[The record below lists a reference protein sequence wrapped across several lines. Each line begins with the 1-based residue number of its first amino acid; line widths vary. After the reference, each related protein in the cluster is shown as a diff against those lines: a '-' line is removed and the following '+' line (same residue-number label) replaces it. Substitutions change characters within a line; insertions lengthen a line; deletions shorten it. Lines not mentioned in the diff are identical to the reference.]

1 MNLLLITSIICY
13 IIVPRNSSSSSTQGV
28 YIIMS
33 ATSNVRVRF
42 APSPTG
48 ALHIGGVRTALF
60 NWLFARHHNGTF
72 ILRIEDTDQTRSTEE
87 SIQIILDGMKWL
99 GLDWDEGPFRQ
110 TDRIAIYQEHVE
122 RLLRAGKAY
131 YCYCTPEEL
140 EARRKEALAAG
151 KPPKYDRKCR
161 SLSAPVPGR
170 TPAVRFLSSDE
181 GQTVVR
187 DLIRGAVTF
196 ENQQLDDLIIRRSDG
211 LPTYNFAVV
220 VDDVTM
226 KISHVI
232 RGDDHLNNTPRQIQ
246 LYQALG
252 YEPPE
257 FAHLPMILGPDKTKL
272 SKRHGATAV
281 TEYIDLGYLPEAL
294 VNYLARLG
302 WSHGDQEI
310 FSRQELREKF
320 SFENVGKAPS
330 VFNPEK
336 LLWLNHHY
344 IQQAEPGRLAGLML
358 DLLKKDG
365 IITGGREPDI
375 EWMKKLVKILTER
388 SHTLVEMKTAAI
400 PFIVDEITM
409 DEKAKA
415 KHLTPDAALLL
426 SELAGRLKTVDPF
439 THAELENIFNAIV
452 TEKGLKLGKLAQPVR
467 VALTGGTVSPGIFE
481 VIEVMGKEKTI
492 KRIEAAI
499 GSAK

>member
-1 MNLLLITSIICY
+1 M
-13 IIVPRNSSSSSTQGV
+13 ST
-28 YIIMS
+28 
-33 ATSNVRVRF
+33 ASNVRVRF

-60 NWLFARHHNGTF
+60 NWLFARHFDGKF
-72 ILRIEDTDQTRSTEE
+72 ILRIEDTDQTRSTDE
-87 SIQIILDGMKWL
+87 SIKIILDGMTWL

-110 TDRIAIYQEHVE
+110 TERMDIYKEHVD
-122 RLLRAGKAY
+122 RLLKAGKAY

-140 EARRKEALAAG
+140 DTRRKAAMAAG
-151 KPPKYDRKCR
+151 KPPKYDRTCR
-161 SLSAPVPGR
+161 SLTSPVPGR

-181 GQTVVR
+181 GQTIVR
-187 DLIRGAVTF
+187 DMIRGAVTF
-196 ENQQLDDLIIRRSDG
+196 ENQQLDDLIIQRSDG

-220 VDDVTM
+220 VDDVSM

-294 VNYLARLG
+294 VNYLSRLG
-302 WSHGDQEI
+302 WSSGDQEI
-310 FSRQELREKF
+310 FSRQELIEKF
-320 SFENVGKAPS
+320 SLDTVGKAPS

-344 IQQAEPGRLAGLML
+344 IQQADAGRLAGLVL

-365 IITGGREPDI
+365 IVKQGSEPDMD
-375 EWMKKLVKILTER
+375 WFRKLVTMLTER
-388 SHTLVEMKTAAI
+388 SHTLVELKTGALPFLLEEIAI
-400 PFIVDEITM
+400 D
-409 DEKAKA
+409 DKARI
-415 KHLTPDAALLL
+415 KHLTPDVAPLL
-426 SELAGRLKTVDPF
+426 SELIQRLKSIERF
-439 THAELENIFNAIV
+439 THDEVEKIFNALV
-452 TEKGLKLGKLAQPVR
+452 AEKGIKLGKLAQPVR
-467 VALTGGTVSPGIFE
+467 VALTGGTVSPGIYDVFDILGRDRSLARLKKA
-481 VIEVMGKEKTI
+481 VSGI
-492 KRIEAAI
+492 K
-499 GSAK
+499 S

>member
-1 MNLLLITSIICY
+1 MN
-13 IIVPRNSSSSSTQGV
+13 
-28 YIIMS
+28 
-33 ATSNVRVRF
+33 NVRVRF

-60 NWLFARHHNGTF
+60 NWLFARHHGGKF
-72 ILRIEDTDQTRSTEE
+72 ILRIEDTDQTRSTDD
-87 SIQIILDGMKWL
+87 SIRIILDGMKWL

-110 TDRIAIYQEHVE
+110 TERMNIYREHVD
-122 RLLRAGKAY
+122 RLLKQGQAY

-140 EARRKEALAAG
+140 DARRKEAMAAG
-151 KPPKYDRKCR
+151 RPPKYDRKC
-161 SLSAPVPGR
+161 LSRKTPVEGR
-170 TPAVRFLSSDE
+170 TPAIRFLSSDE
-181 GQTVVR
+181 GQTIVR

-196 ENQQLDDLIIRRSDG
+196 DNQQLDDLIIQRSDG

-226 KISHVI
+226 NISHVI

-246 LYQALG
+246 LYKAFG

-257 FAHLPMILGPDKTKL
+257 FAHLPMILGSDKTKL

-294 VNYLARLG
+294 VNYLSRLG
-302 WSHGDQEI
+302 WSSGDQEI
-310 FSRQELREKF
+310 FSRQELIEKF
-320 SFENVGKAPS
+320 SLDSVGKAPS

-344 IQQAEPGRLAGLML
+344 IQQAEAGRLAGLVL
-358 DLLKKDG
+358 DLLRKDG
-365 IITGGREPDI
+365 IIASDKEPDR
-375 EWMKKLVKILTER
+375 EWLKKLVKILTER

-400 PFIVDEITM
+400 PFVVNDVPM

-415 KHLTPDAALLL
+415 KHLTPDIAPLL
-426 SELAGRLKTVDPF
+426 STLANQLKTVEPF
-439 THAELENIFNAIV
+439 THAEIEKVFNALV
-452 TEKGLKLGKLAQPVR
+452 AEKGLKLGKIAQPVR
-467 VALTGGTVSPGIFE
+467 VALTGGTVSPGIYE
-481 VIEVMGKEKTI
+481 VIEVMGKEITI
-492 KRIEAAI
+492 KRIEAAVGMI
-499 GSAK
+499 QK

>member
-1 MNLLLITSIICY
+1 M
-13 IIVPRNSSSSSTQGV
+13 
-28 YIIMS
+28 
-33 ATSNVRVRF
+33 
-42 APSPTG
+42 
-48 ALHIGGVRTALF
+48 
-60 NWLFARHHNGTF
+60 
-72 ILRIEDTDQTRSTEE
+72 
-87 SIQIILDGMKWL
+87 
-99 GLDWDEGPFRQ
+99 
-110 TDRIAIYQEHVE
+110 
-122 RLLRAGKAY
+122 
-131 YCYCTPEEL
+131 
-140 EARRKEALAAG
+140 AAG

-161 SLSAPVPGR
+161 SLDAPVEGR
-170 TPAVRFLSSDE
+170 TPAVRFLSSDQ

-226 KISHVI
+226 NISHVI

-257 FAHLPMILGPDKTKL
+257 FAHLPMILGSDKTKL

-310 FSRQELREKF
+310 FSRRELVENF
-320 SFENVGKAPS
+320 SLENVGKAPS

-344 IQQAEPGRLAGLML
+344 IQHADAGRLAELAL

-365 IITGGREPDI
+365 IVAAGKEPDP
-375 EWMKKLVKILTER
+375 EWMRKLVTILTER
-388 SHTLVEMKTAAI
+388 SHTLVEMKTGAV
-400 PFIVDEITM
+400 PFIVDDIIL

-415 KHLTPDAALLL
+415 KHLTPDVAPLLA
-426 SELAGRLKTVDPF
+426 ELAAKLRTVEPF
-439 THAELENIFNAIV
+439 VHAELEKVFNALV
-452 TEKGLKLGKLAQPVR
+452 AEKGIKLGKLAQPVR
-467 VALTGGTVSPGIFE
+467 VALTGGTVSPGIFD

-492 KRIEAAI
+492 RRIEAAV
-499 GSAK
+499 GMAK

>member
-1 MNLLLITSIICY
+1 M
-13 IIVPRNSSSSSTQGV
+13 ST
-28 YIIMS
+28 
-33 ATSNVRVRF
+33 ASNVRVRF

-60 NWLFARHHNGTF
+60 NWLFARHHNGKF
-72 ILRIEDTDQTRSTEE
+72 ILRIEDTDQTRSTDE
-87 SIQIILDGMKWL
+87 SIKIILDGMTWL

-110 TDRIAIYQEHVE
+110 TERMDIYKEHVD
-122 RLLRAGKAY
+122 RLLKAGKAY

-140 EARRKEALAAG
+140 DARRKAAIAAG
-151 KPPKYDRKCR
+151 KPPKYDRTCR
-161 SLSAPVPGR
+161 SLTSPVAGR

-181 GQTVVR
+181 GQTIVR
-187 DLIRGAVTF
+187 DMIRGAVTF
-196 ENQQLDDLIIRRSDG
+196 ENQQLDDLIIQRSDG

-220 VDDVTM
+220 VDDVSM

-294 VNYLARLG
+294 VNYLSRLG
-302 WSHGDQEI
+302 WSSGDQEI
-310 FSRQELREKF
+310 FSRQELIEKF
-320 SFENVGKAPS
+320 SLDSVGKAPS

-344 IQQAEPGRLAGLML
+344 IQQADAGRLAGLVL

-365 IITGGREPDI
+365 IVKQGREPDVD
-375 EWMKKLVKILTER
+375 WFKKLVTMLTER
-388 SHTLVEMKTAAI
+388 SHTLVELKTGAL
-400 PFIVDEITM
+400 PFLVEEITM
-409 DEKAKA
+409 DDKARV
-415 KHLTPDAALLL
+415 KHLTPDVVPLL
-426 SELAGRLKTVDPF
+426 SELTQRLKSVEHF
-439 THAELENIFNAIV
+439 THDEVEKVFNALV
-452 TEKGLKLGKLAQPVR
+452 AEKGIKLGKLAQPVR

-481 VIEVMGKEKTI
+481 VLEVMGKEKAI
-492 KRIEAAI
+492 KRIETAVGCI
-499 GSAK
+499 R

>member
-1 MNLLLITSIICY
+1 M
-13 IIVPRNSSSSSTQGV
+13 STV
-28 YIIMS
+28 
-33 ATSNVRVRF
+33 SNVRVRF

-60 NWLFARHHNGTF
+60 NWLFARHHNGKF
-72 ILRIEDTDQTRSTEE
+72 ILRIEDTDQTRSTDE
-87 SIQIILDGMKWL
+87 SIKIILDGMKWL

-110 TDRIAIYQEHVE
+110 TERMDIYKEHVD
-122 RLLRAGKAY
+122 RLLKAGKAY

-140 EARRKEALAAG
+140 EARRKAAMAAG
-151 KPPKYDRKCR
+151 KPPKYDRTCR
-161 SLSAPVPGR
+161 SLTAPVEGR
-170 TPAVRFLSSDE
+170 TPAVRFLSTDE
-181 GQTVVR
+181 GQTIVR
-187 DLIRGAVTF
+187 DMIRGAVTF
-196 ENQQLDDLIIRRSDG
+196 ENQQLDDLIIQRSDG
-211 LPTYNFAVV
+211 FPTYNFAVV

-226 KISHVI
+226 RITHVI

-281 TEYIDLGYLPEAL
+281 TEYIELGYLPEAL
-294 VNYLARLG
+294 VNYLSRLG
-302 WSHGDQEI
+302 WSSGDQEI
-310 FSRQELREKF
+310 FSRQELIDKF
-320 SFENVGKAPS
+320 SLDSVGKAPS

-344 IQQAEPGRLAGLML
+344 IQQADAGRLAELVL

-365 IITGGREPDI
+365 IVKPGCEPDT
-375 EWMKKLVKILTER
+375 EWFKKLVAILTER
-388 SHTLVEMKTAAI
+388 SHTLVEMKTGALPFLTEAI
-400 PFIVDEITM
+400 AM
-409 DEKAKA
+409 DEKARA
-415 KHLTPDAALLL
+415 KHLTQDVAPLL
-426 SELAGRLKTVDPF
+426 SELVRRLQSIEHF
-439 THAELENIFNAIV
+439 THAEVEKVFNAIV
-452 TEKGLKLGKLAQPVR
+452 AENGIKLGKLAQPVR

-481 VIEVMGKEKTI
+481 VLEVMGKEKAI

-499 GSAK
+499 GMTK

>member
-1 MNLLLITSIICY
+1 M
-13 IIVPRNSSSSSTQGV
+13 STLD
-28 YIIMS
+28 
-33 ATSNVRVRF
+33 NVRVRF

-48 ALHIGGVRTALF
+48 ALHIGGIRTALF
-60 NWLFARHHNGTF
+60 NWLFARHHGGKF
-72 ILRIEDTDQTRSTEE
+72 VLRIEDTDQTRSTDE

-110 TDRIAIYQEHVE
+110 TERMAIYREHVD
-122 RLLRAGKAY
+122 RLLKLGKAY
-131 YCYCTPEEL
+131 YCYCTPDEL
-140 EARRKEALAAG
+140 EARRKEALASG
-151 KPPKYDRKCR
+151 RPPKYDRKCR
-161 SLSAPVPGR
+161 TLKAPVAGR

-181 GQTVVR
+181 GQTIVR

-196 ENQQLDDLIIRRSDG
+196 ENQQLDDLIIQRSDG

-226 KISHVI
+226 NITHVI

-252 YEPPE
+252 YEPPAY
-257 FAHLPMILGPDKTKL
+257 AHLPMILGPDKTKL

-281 TEYIDLGYLPEAL
+281 TEYKDLGYLPEAL
-294 VNYLARLG
+294 VNYLARLS
-302 WSHGDQEI
+302 WSSGDQEI
-310 FSRQELREKF
+310 FSRQELIEKF
-320 SFENVGKAPS
+320 SLENVGKAAA
-330 VFNPEK
+330 VFNAEK

-344 IQQAEPGRLAGLML
+344 IQQADPARLAGLVI

-365 IITGGREPDI
+365 TVAAGNEPDI
-375 EWMKKLVKILTER
+375 EWFKKLVKILAER
-388 SHTLVEMKTAAI
+388 SHTLVEMKTATI

-415 KHLTPDAALLL
+415 KHLTPDVAPLL
-426 SELAGRLKTVDPF
+426 SELTKRLKTVDPF
-439 THAELENIFNAIV
+439 THVEIEKVFNALI

-481 VIEVMGKEKTI
+481 VLEVMGTEKTI
-492 KRIEAAI
+492 KRIEGAI
-499 GSAK
+499 RKIV

>member
-1 MNLLLITSIICY
+1 MK
-13 IIVPRNSSSSSTQGV
+13 
-28 YIIMS
+28 
-33 ATSNVRVRF
+33 NVRVRF

-60 NWLFARHHNGTF
+60 NWLYARHYKGQF
-72 ILRIEDTDQTRSTEE
+72 ILRIEDTDQTRSTDE

-110 TDRIAIYQEHVE
+110 TQRMDIYREHVD
-122 RLLRAGKAY
+122 RLLKSGKAY

-140 EARRKEALAAG
+140 EARRKEALAG
-151 KPPKYDRKCR
+151 GRPPKYDRKCR
-161 SLSAPVPGR
+161 SLTAPVPGR
-170 TPAVRFLSSDE
+170 TAAVRFLSSDE
-181 GQTVVR
+181 GQTIVR
-187 DLIRGAVTF
+187 DLIRGAVSF
-196 ENQQLDDLIIRRSDG
+196 ENQQLDDLIIQRSDG
-211 LPTYNFAVV
+211 FPTYNFAVV

-257 FAHLPMILGPDKTKL
+257 FAHLPMILGSDKTKL

-310 FSRQELREKF
+310 FSTRELIDSF
-320 SFENVGKAPS
+320 SLENVGKAPS

-344 IQQAEPGRLAGLML
+344 IQQADAGRLADLVL
-358 DLLKKDG
+358 DLLKKEG
-365 IITGGREPDI
+365 LVKTGGEPDR
-375 EWMKKLVKILTER
+375 EWFKRLVKLLTER
-388 SHTLVEMKTAAI
+388 SHTLVEMKTASL
-400 PFIVDEITM
+400 PFILDNITV
-409 DEKAKA
+409 DEKARA
-415 KHLTPDAALLL
+415 KHLTAEAGPLLT
-426 SELAGRLKTVDPF
+426 ELAGRLGSVDPF
-439 THAELENIFNAIV
+439 SHNGIEKVFNELVA
-452 TEKGLKLGKLAQPVR
+452 EKGIKLGKLAQPVR

-481 VIEVMGKEKTI
+481 VLEVMGKEKSL
-492 KRIEAAI
+492 KRIHAAI
-499 GSAK
+499 ALAK

>member
-1 MNLLLITSIICY
+1 
-13 IIVPRNSSSSSTQGV
+13 
-28 YIIMS
+28 MS
-33 ATSNVRVRF
+33 PVDNIRVRF

-48 ALHIGGVRTALF
+48 ALHIGGIRTALF
-60 NWLFARHHNGTF
+60 NWLYARHHGGKF
-72 ILRIEDTDQTRSTEE
+72 ILRIEDTDQTRSTDE
-87 SIQIILDGMKWL
+87 SIQIILDGMIWL

-110 TDRIAIYQEHVE
+110 TERMAIYREHVD
-122 RLLRAGKAY
+122 RLLKQGKAY
-131 YCYCTPEEL
+131 YCYCTPDEL
-140 EARRKEALAAG
+140 EARRKEALASG
-151 KPPKYDRKCR
+151 RPPKYDRKCR
-161 SLSAPVPGR
+161 TLKMPVAGR
-170 TPAVRFLSSDE
+170 MPAVRFLSSDE
-181 GQTVVR
+181 GQTIVR

-196 ENQQLDDLIIRRSDG
+196 ENQQLDDLIIQRSDG

-226 KISHVI
+226 NITHVI

-281 TEYIDLGYLPEAL
+281 TEYKDLGYLPEAL

-302 WSHGDQEI
+302 WSSGDQEI
-310 FSRQELREKF
+310 FSRQELIEKF
-320 SFENVGKAPS
+320 SLENVGKAAA
-330 VFNPEK
+330 VFNAEK

-344 IQQAEPGRLAGLML
+344 IQQADPARLARLVI

-365 IITGGREPDI
+365 TVTAGKEPDI
-375 EWMKKLVKILTER
+375 EWFKKLVKILTER

-415 KHLTPDAALLL
+415 KHLTPDVAPLL
-426 SELAGRLKTVDPF
+426 SELAKRLKTVDPF
-439 THAELENIFNAIV
+439 THSEIETIFNALI

-481 VIEVMGKEKTI
+481 VLEVMGMEKTI
-492 KRIEAAI
+492 KRIEGAI
-499 GSAK
+499 RKIV

>member
-1 MNLLLITSIICY
+1 
-13 IIVPRNSSSSSTQGV
+13 
-28 YIIMS
+28 MS

-60 NWLFARHHNGTF
+60 NWLFARHFSGKF
-72 ILRIEDTDQTRSTEE
+72 ILRIEDTDRTRSTEE
-87 SIQIILDGMKWL
+87 SIKIILDGMKWL

-110 TDRIAIYQEHVE
+110 TERMNIYREHAAK
-122 RLLRAGKAY
+122 LLKEGKAY

-140 EARRKEALAAG
+140 EARRKAAIAAG

-161 SLSAPVPGR
+161 SLKAPIEGR

-181 GQTVVR
+181 GQTIVR

-196 ENQQLDDLIIRRSDG
+196 ENQQLDDLIIQRSDG

-226 KISHVI
+226 NISHVI

-246 LYQALG
+246 LYQAFG

-257 FAHLPMILGPDKTKL
+257 FAHLPMILGSDKTKL

-310 FSRQELREKF
+310 FSRQELIEKF
-320 SFENVGKAPS
+320 SLETVGKAPS

-344 IQQAEPGRLAGLML
+344 IQQADPGRLAGLL
-358 DLLKKDG
+358 VDLLKKDG
-365 IITGGREPDI
+365 IIAAGKEPDQ
-375 EWMKKLVKILTER
+375 EWLKKLVKILTER
-388 SHTLVEMKTAAI
+388 SHTLAEMKTGAI

-409 DEKAKA
+409 DEKARA
-415 KHLTPDAALLL
+415 KQLTPDAAPLL
-426 SELAGRLKTVDPF
+426 SELAGRLKAVYPF
-439 THAELENIFNAIV
+439 THAEIEKVFSALVA
-452 TEKGLKLGKLAQPVR
+452 EKGIKLGKLAQPVR

-481 VIEVMGKEKTI
+481 VIEVMGKDRTI
-492 KRIEAAI
+492 KRIESAAARI
-499 GSAK
+499 HT

>member
-1 MNLLLITSIICY
+1 MGTE
-13 IIVPRNSSSSSTQGV
+13 ST
-28 YIIMS
+28 
-33 ATSNVRVRF
+33 VRVRF

-60 NWLFARHHNGTF
+60 NWLFARHHKGKF
-72 ILRIEDTDQTRSTEE
+72 ILRIEDTDQTRSTDE
-87 SIQIILDGMKWL
+87 SIKIILDGMKWL

-110 TDRIAIYQEHVE
+110 TERMDIYRSHVDK
-122 RLLRAGKAY
+122 LLREGKAY

-140 EARRKEALAAG
+140 EIRRKSAMAAG

-170 TPAVRFLSSDE
+170 TPAVRFLSSDQ
-181 GQTVVR
+181 GQTTVR

-196 ENQQLDDLIIRRSDG
+196 ENEQLDDLIIQRSDG
-211 LPTYNFAVV
+211 FPTYNFAVV
-220 VDDVTM
+220 VDDVSM

-252 YEPPE
+252 YDSPE
-257 FAHLPMILGPDKTKL
+257 FAHLPMILGSDKTKL

-281 TEYIDLGYLPEAL
+281 TEYVDLGYLPEAL

-310 FSRQELREKF
+310 FSREELIDKF
-320 SFENVGKAPS
+320 SLENVGKAPS
-330 VFNPEK
+330 VFNQDK
-336 LLWLNHHY
+336 CIWLNHYY
-344 IQQAEPGRLAGLML
+344 IQHADPSRIAGLIN

-365 IITGGREPDI
+365 VVKEGSEPDR
-375 EWMKKLVKILTER
+375 EWFKRLVEILTER
-388 SHTLVEMKTAAI
+388 SHTLVEMKTASL
-400 PFIVDEITM
+400 PFILDEITI
-409 DEKAKA
+409 DEKAKS
-415 KHLTPDAALLL
+415 KHLTPDAAPLLV
-426 SELAGRLKTVDPF
+426 ELAGRLKSIEPF
-439 THAELENIFNAIV
+439 SHTEIGKVFNDLVA
-452 TEKGLKLGKLAQPVR
+452 EKGVKLGKLAQPVR

-481 VIEVMGKEKTI
+481 VIEVMGKDRTI
-492 KRIEAAI
+492 KRIE
-499 GSAK
+499 SALKLIS